1 MFLSNYLS
9 FWLGGVFVSESIIFY
24 WVIVA
29 IIFVSLFY
37 IGHAKIV
44 SLWVRVVIALGAG
57 VCFGLYFGEV
67 SASSKWIGDIFIRS
81 IRMLVVPIIFTTL
94 VSGVLSMGD
103 PKRLASIGGKAMIL
117 YLLTTGFA
125 ICIGMFLGGI
135 FSPGDGIEFAQT
147 GGAVMPEAKSLSE
160 RLINIVPDN
169 PVKAFVEAD
178 VLAIIVFS
186 LLFGIGIILAG
197 DKGRY
202 VGEVITSAAES
213 MLKVASII
221 MAMAPYG
228 VFALV
233 AWVAGTMGL
242 SVILKL
248 LVLVVVVYAACLLH
262 ILLVY
267 TGFIGMFLRLSP
279 SRFFVGII
287 DAMAVAFSTASSSAT
302 LPVTITCAENN
313 LGVRPSVAASVLP
326 LGATINMDGT
336 ALYLGVVV
344 MFATQAFGIQLEISD
359 YFLVALTVTL
369 ASIGTAGVPSASLFL
384 LSSILPVVG
393 VSLEQT
399 ALVVG
404 LILPIDRI
412 LDMAR
417 TAVNVTGDA
426 TVAVVIARSENEI
439 DMDVY
444 NSTNIK

>member
-1 MFLSNYLS
+1 MIGSLLM
-9 FWLGGVFVSESIIFY
+9 SESIIFY
-24 WVIVA
+24 WAVVFGA
-29 IIFVSLFY
+29 FACLFY
-37 IGHAKIV
+37 IGYARQV
-44 SLWVRVVIALGAG
+44 SLWVRVLIALFTGIF
-57 VCFGLYFGEV
+57 FGLYFGEL
-67 SASSKWIGDIFIRS
+67 SDASKWIGEVFVRS

-94 VSGVLSMGD
+94 VAGVLSMGD
-103 PKRLASIGGKAMIL
+103 PKRLASIGGKAMVL

-125 ICIGMFLGGI
+125 ICIGMFLGGV
-135 FSPGDGIEFAQT
+135 FAPGDGIVFA
-147 GGAVMPEAKSLSE
+147 AVDEVMVPEAKMLSE
-160 RLINIVPDN
+160 RLISIVPDN
-169 PVKAFVEAD
+169 PVKAFAEGD

-186 LLFGIGIILAG
+186 LIFGLGIILAG
-197 DKGRY
+197 EKGRHI
-202 VGEVITSAAES
+202 GDTITSAAEV
-213 MLKVASII
+213 MLKVASVV
-221 MAMAPYG
+221 MALAPYG

-248 LVLVVVVYAACLLH
+248 LVLVLVVYSACLLH
-262 ILLVY
+262 VLFVY
-267 TGFIGMFLRLSP
+267 AGFISFILGLSP
-279 SRFFVGII
+279 VRFFIGIV
-287 DAMAVAFSTASSSAT
+287 DATAVAFSTASSSAT
-302 LPVTITCAENN
+302 LPVTITCAEKN

-359 YFLVALTVTL
+359 YLLVALTVTL

-393 VSLEQT
+393 VTLEQT

-426 TVAVVIARSENEI
+426 TIAVVVANSEKQI
-439 DMDVY
+439 DLDVY
-444 NSTNIK
+444 NASEIK

>member
-1 MFLSNYLS
+1 MGY
-9 FWLGGVFVSESIIFY
+9 
-24 WVIVA
+24 A
-29 IIFVSLFY
+29 RQ
-37 IGHAKIV
+37 V
-44 SLWVRVVIALGAG
+44 SLWVRVLIALFTGIF
-57 VCFGLYFGEV
+57 FGLYFGEL
-67 SASSKWIGDIFIRS
+67 SDASKWIGEVFVRS

-94 VSGVLSMGD
+94 VAGVLSMGD
-103 PKRLASIGGKAMIL
+103 PKRLASIGGKAMVL

-125 ICIGMFLGGI
+125 ICIGMFLGGV
-135 FSPGDGIEFAQT
+135 FAPGDGIVFA
-147 GGAVMPEAKSLSE
+147 AVDEVMVPEAKMLSE
-160 RLINIVPDN
+160 RLISIVPDN
-169 PVKAFVEAD
+169 PVKAFAEGD

-186 LLFGIGIILAG
+186 LIFGLGIILAG
-197 DKGRY
+197 EKGRHI
-202 VGEVITSAAES
+202 GDTITSAAEV
-213 MLKVASII
+213 MLKVASVV
-221 MAMAPYG
+221 MALAPYG

-248 LVLVVVVYAACLLH
+248 LVLVLVVYSACLLH
-262 ILLVY
+262 VLFVY
-267 TGFIGMFLRLSP
+267 AGFISFILGLSP
-279 SRFFVGII
+279 VRFFIGIV
-287 DAMAVAFSTASSSAT
+287 DATAVAFSTASSSAT
-302 LPVTITCAENN
+302 LPVTITCAEKN

-359 YFLVALTVTL
+359 YLLVALTVTL

-393 VSLEQT
+393 VTLEQT

-426 TVAVVIARSENEI
+426 TIAVVVANSEKQI
-439 DMDVY
+439 DLDVY
-444 NSTNIK
+444 NASEIK

>member
-1 MFLSNYLS
+1 M
-9 FWLGGVFVSESIIFY
+9 LGRPLMSESIIFY
-24 WVIVA
+24 WAVVVGA
-29 IIFVSLFY
+29 FACLFY
-37 IGHAKIV
+37 IGYIRQI
-44 SLWVRVVIALGAG
+44 SLWVRVLIALFAG
-57 VCFGLYFGEV
+57 IFFGLYFGEL
-67 SASSKWIGDIFIRS
+67 SDSSKWIGEVFVRS

-94 VSGVLSMGD
+94 VAGVLSMGD
-103 PKRLASIGGKAMIL
+103 PKRLASIGGKAMVL

-125 ICIGMFLGGI
+125 ICIGMLLGGV
-135 FSPGDGIEFAQT
+135 FSPGDGIVFA
-147 GGAVMPEAKSLSE
+147 AVDEVMLPEAKILSE
-160 RLINIVPDN
+160 RLISIVPDN
-169 PVKAFVEAD
+169 PVKAFAEGD

-186 LLFGIGIILAG
+186 LIFGLGIILAG
-197 DKGRY
+197 EKGRY
-202 VGEVITSAAES
+202 IGDTITSAAEV
-213 MLKVASII
+213 MLKVASVV
-221 MAMAPYG
+221 MALAPYG

-233 AWVAGTMGL
+233 SWVAGTMGL
-242 SVILKL
+242 SVIIKL
-248 LVLVVVVYAACLLH
+248 MVLVLVVYSACLLH
-262 ILLVY
+262 VLFVY
-267 TGFIGMFLRLSP
+267 AGFISFILRLSP
-279 SRFFVGII
+279 VKFFIGIV

-302 LPVTITCAENN
+302 LPVTITCAEKN

-344 MFATQAFGIQLEISD
+344 MFATQAFGIQLELSD

-426 TVAVVIARSENEI
+426 TVAVVVANSEKQI
-439 DMDVY
+439 DLDVY
-444 NSTNIK
+444 NAPEIK

>member
-1 MFLSNYLS
+1 M
-9 FWLGGVFVSESIIFY
+9 SESIIFY
-24 WVIVA
+24 WAVVVGA
-29 IIFVSLFY
+29 FACLFY
-37 IGHAKIV
+37 IGYIRQI
-44 SLWVRVVIALGAG
+44 SLWVRVLIALFAG
-57 VCFGLYFGEV
+57 IFFGLYFGEL
-67 SASSKWIGDIFIRS
+67 SDSSKWIGEVFVRS

-94 VSGVLSMGD
+94 VAGVLSMGD
-103 PKRLASIGGKAMIL
+103 PKRLASIGGKAMVL

-125 ICIGMFLGGI
+125 ICIGMLLGGV
-135 FSPGDGIEFAQT
+135 FSPGDGIVFA
-147 GGAVMPEAKSLSE
+147 AVDEVMLPEAKILSE
-160 RLINIVPDN
+160 RLISIVPDN
-169 PVKAFVEAD
+169 PVKAFAEGD

-186 LLFGIGIILAG
+186 LIFGLGIILAG
-197 DKGRY
+197 EKGRY
-202 VGEVITSAAES
+202 IGDTITSAAEV
-213 MLKVASII
+213 MLKVASVV
-221 MAMAPYG
+221 MALAPYG

-233 AWVAGTMGL
+233 SWVAGTMGL
-242 SVILKL
+242 SVIIKL
-248 LVLVVVVYAACLLH
+248 MVLVLVVYSACLLH
-262 ILLVY
+262 VLFVY
-267 TGFIGMFLRLSP
+267 AGFISFILRLSP
-279 SRFFVGII
+279 VKFFIGIV

-302 LPVTITCAENN
+302 LPVTITCAEKN

-344 MFATQAFGIQLEISD
+344 MFATQAFGIQLELSD

-426 TVAVVIARSENEI
+426 TVAVVVANSEKQI
-439 DMDVY
+439 DLDVY
-444 NSTNIK
+444 NAPEIK

>member
-1 MFLSNYLS
+1 M
-9 FWLGGVFVSESIIFY
+9 SESIIFY
-24 WVIVA
+24 WAVVVGA
-29 IIFVSLFY
+29 FACLFY
-37 IGHAKIV
+37 IGYIRQI
-44 SLWVRVVIALGAG
+44 SLWVRVLIALFAG
-57 VCFGLYFGEV
+57 IFFGLYFGEL
-67 SASSKWIGDIFIRS
+67 SDSSKWIGEVFVRS

-94 VSGVLSMGD
+94 VAGVLSMGD
-103 PKRLASIGGKAMIL
+103 PKRLASIGGKAMVL

-125 ICIGMFLGGI
+125 ICIGMLLGGV
-135 FSPGDGIEFAQT
+135 FSPGDGIVFA
-147 GGAVMPEAKSLSE
+147 AVDEVMLPEAKILSE
-160 RLINIVPDN
+160 RLISIVPDN
-169 PVKAFVEAD
+169 PVKAFAEGD

-186 LLFGIGIILAG
+186 LIFGLGIILAG
-197 DKGRY
+197 EKGRY
-202 VGEVITSAAES
+202 IGDTITSAAEV
-213 MLKVASII
+213 MLKVASVV
-221 MAMAPYG
+221 MALAPYG

-233 AWVAGTMGL
+233 SWVAGTMGL
-242 SVILKL
+242 SVIIKL
-248 LVLVVVVYAACLLH
+248 LVLVLVVYSACLLH
-262 ILLVY
+262 VLFVY
-267 TGFIGMFLRLSP
+267 AGFISFILRLSP
-279 SRFFVGII
+279 VKFFIGIV

-302 LPVTITCAENN
+302 LPVTITCAEKN

-344 MFATQAFGIQLEISD
+344 MFATQAFGIQLELSD

-426 TVAVVIARSENEI
+426 TVAVVVANSEKQI
-439 DMDVY
+439 DLDVY
-444 NSTNIK
+444 NAPEIK

>member
-1 MFLSNYLS
+1 M
-9 FWLGGVFVSESIIFY
+9 SESIIFY
-24 WVIVA
+24 WAVVFGA
-29 IIFVSLFY
+29 FACLFY
-37 IGHAKIV
+37 IGYARQV
-44 SLWVRVVIALGAG
+44 SLWVRVLIALFTGIF
-57 VCFGLYFGEV
+57 FGLYFGEL
-67 SASSKWIGDIFIRS
+67 SDASKWIGEVFVRS

-94 VSGVLSMGD
+94 VAGVLSMGD
-103 PKRLASIGGKAMIL
+103 PKRLASIGGKAMVL

-125 ICIGMFLGGI
+125 ICIGMFLGGV
-135 FSPGDGIEFAQT
+135 FAPGDGIVFA
-147 GGAVMPEAKSLSE
+147 AVDEVMVPEAKMLSE
-160 RLINIVPDN
+160 RLISIVPDN
-169 PVKAFVEAD
+169 PVKAFAEGD

-186 LLFGIGIILAG
+186 LIFGLGIILAG
-197 DKGRY
+197 EKGRHI
-202 VGEVITSAAES
+202 GDTITSAAEV
-213 MLKVASII
+213 MLKVASVV
-221 MAMAPYG
+221 MALAPYG

-248 LVLVVVVYAACLLH
+248 LVLVLVVYSACLLH
-262 ILLVY
+262 VLFVY
-267 TGFIGMFLRLSP
+267 AGFISFILGLSP
-279 SRFFVGII
+279 VRFFIGIV
-287 DAMAVAFSTASSSAT
+287 DATAVAFSTASSSAT
-302 LPVTITCAENN
+302 LPVTITCAEKN

-359 YFLVALTVTL
+359 YLLVALTVTL

-393 VSLEQT
+393 VTLEQT

-426 TVAVVIARSENEI
+426 TIAVVVANSEKQI
-439 DMDVY
+439 DLDVY
-444 NSTNIK
+444 NASEIK